1 MKEKEKE
8 MEISPPYGIPNFGNT
23 CYFNSVNQ
31 IFFNL
36 PILQQL
42 FMNPKL
48 KYFINKNNKFGYK
61 GKFILTFML
70 LYKLKPSKIDD
81 YSKNLKTLVGKL
93 KETFNNRQQQDANE
107 YLNFLLEALHEELNM
122 KSSKKYIEDNDENYK
137 YNTEEELGNIAW
149 ANNLRRNVSFI
160 DSIFMFQLKSN
171 LTCKKCGTKKYK
183 FETNYV
189 LDLPLSL
196 CKMVTVVVEL
206 YRLPFK
212 YKIYFDK
219 INKNFSDFIASE
231 ENRYKDF
238 VDNLMNYYTDKL
250 NYEQKQEHSVNVH
263 FEFDFER
270 QKSIGNLIKI
280 LRNISLFQLEPE
292 DYEIN
297 INNNGICEYK
307 INHFTEF
314 VVYSYDKGKLIKN
327 EEIIDKFVDIN
338 DRIHLNIYEILNTKG
353 FSMVNQN
360 GNNNFSKFNLFSYK
374 IKKKKISKLIDYEK
388 NIENTNYY
396 HSQNNNS
403 REEGETIVINS
414 SPINNENEKEE
425 NNNSNNIIS
434 LNDQLTYYEEEK
446 LDNKEISKN
455 LKKIKIKTEFII
467 PIVHFKREINPGRST
482 IFVDFYYSKLK
493 FPQQFFVFNNSNYNQ
508 ITPKYLYNYIWDYNS
523 LYMNHPNKKT
533 DKFWFNVDPQAS
545 SNIKKCYPFVIRI
558 VKRNK
563 SFSFAYN
570 CAKCQWYNFC
580 IGCILYP
587 DDDKYFNITSDS
599 VIFVDWCNALI
610 KEEIESSNFNKK
622 NFTNEEIMQCIES
635 LAKNDKS
642 KQYQSIKDCFDLFFE
657 KELLEDPLS
666 CRVCGGPQYFFKNYE
681 INKLPYVLI
690 LSLKRFK
697 YNENNNFKLRQLI
710 TYEIFDFE
718 LKDKKYDLFGVI
730 NHYGGINSGHYTCT
744 IKQNDKWITCDDR
757 RIYEIE
763 QERVMSSNAYI
774 LFYISKESINSNS
787 YYNSLMSLMQ
797 HIVIDKNKKE
807 YKFIDKNFFKG
818 EPVST
823 IYGEG
828 YVEED
833 SIEGDDANDEK
844 ESGNNEEYINKIVKV
859 KFDFGRGMIYK
870 GNITKQIS
878 EGK

>member
-1 MKEKEKE
+1 
-8 MEISPPYGIPNFGNT
+8 
-23 CYFNSVNQ
+23 
-31 IFFNL
+31 
-36 PILQQL
+36 
-42 FMNPKL
+42 MNPKL

-81 YSKNLKTLVGKL
+81 YAQNLKSLVGKL
-93 KETFNNRQQQDANE
+93 KDTFNNREQQDANE
-107 YLNFLLEALHEELNM
+107 YLNFVLEALHEELNI
-122 KSSKKYIEDNDENYK
+122 KSSKRYIEDKDENYK
-137 YNTEEELGNIAW
+137 YNSEEELGNIAW

-219 INKNFSDFIASE
+219 INKNFSEFTKEE
-231 ENRYKDF
+231 ENRNKEI
-238 VDNLMNYYTDKL
+238 VVNLMNYYTVKL
-250 NYEQKQEHSVNVH
+250 NYEQKQEHSVNIH
-263 FEFDFER
+263 FEFDFQR
-270 QKSIGNLIKI
+270 QKSIGDLIKI
-280 LRNISLFQLEPE
+280 LRNISLLQLEPE
-292 DYEIN
+292 DCEVKT
-297 INNNGICEYK
+297 NNNDITEYK
-307 INHFTEF
+307 INHLTEF
-314 VVYSYDKGKLIKN
+314 IVYSYDKGKLIKSD
-327 EEIIDKFVDIN
+327 EIIDKFVDIN

-353 FSMVNQN
+353 FNMVNQN
-360 GNNNFSKFNLFSYK
+360 SKNNISKFNLFSYK
-374 IKKKKISKLIDYEK
+374 IKKKGISKLIDYEK
-388 NIENTNYY
+388 SIENSNYFK
-396 HSQNNNS
+396 SQINNS
-403 REEGETIVINS
+403 KEEGETISFNS
-414 SPINNENEKEE
+414 SSTKDENGNEE
-425 NNNSNNIIS
+425 NNDSINIIS
-434 LNDQLTYYEEEK
+434 LNDQLAYYGEEI
-446 LDNKEISKN
+446 LDNKEILKK
-455 LKKIKIKTEFII
+455 LKKIKINTEYII

-493 FPQQFFVFNNSNYNQ
+493 NFPQQFFVFNNSNYNQ

-533 DKFWFNVDPQAS
+533 DKFWFNVDSNES
-545 SNIKKCYPFVIRI
+545 SQVKKCYPFVIRI

-563 SFSFAYN
+563 LFSFTYN

-587 DDDKYFNITSDS
+587 DDDKYLTIKSDC
-599 VIFVDWCNALI
+599 VIFVDWCNSLI

-622 NFTNEEIMQCIES
+622 NFSIEEIMQCIES
-635 LAKNDKS
+635 SAKNDKS
-642 KQYQSIKDCFDLFFE
+642 KQYQSIKDCFELFFE

-681 INKLPYVLI
+681 INRLPYVLI

-710 TYEIFDFE
+710 TYPIFDFE

-744 IKQNDKWITCDDR
+744 IKHNDKWITCDDR
-757 RIYEIE
+757 KVYEIE

-787 YYNSLMSLMQ
+787 YYNSLRSLMQ
-797 HIVIDKNKKE
+797 HIVIDKDKKE

-833 SIEGDDANDEK
+833 SFEDFKIEKNINENNQTYNEGETKGGEANDEK
-844 ESGNNEEYINKIVKV
+844 DSGDNEEYINKIVKV
-859 KFDFGRGMIYK
+859 KFDFGKGMIYK
-870 GNITKQIS
+870 GNITKQIL
-878 EGK
+878 EDK